1 MKYYFQQIAPEMD
14 WRKAKVKLWKSVDA
28 LGKEGSVEKETGIRK
43 RILS

>member
-1 MKYYFQQIAPEMD
+1 MRYYFRQITAKMD

-28 LGKEGSVEKETGIRK
+28 FGKEGSRKKEIGIRK